1 MLRNY
6 NRSGAS
12 QSQAETRR
20 KISVGR
26 LTRILT
32 IVALA
37 WIGPLGHA
45 NAAQDYTID
54 ASHSSVGFSIRHI
67 VSRTTGRFNDFNGSI
82 TYDAENPANSSV
94 TATISMASLDT
105 DNARRD
111 GHVKSADF
119 FDVEKYPEMTF
130 VSSSAEAKGDM
141 LMIKGD
147 FTMHGVTRK
156 VVLPVE
162 VLGVG
167 MHPMS
172 KKAVAGFQAD
182 LVVKRSDF
190 GVNTWTDVAGVLG
203 DEVKVTLIVEAL
215 ASSGEKMGKNPCN
228 PCENACNPCGKN
240 PCNPCAKNPCAKN
253 PCNPSSK

>member
-1 MLRNY
+1 M
-6 NRSGAS
+6 
-12 QSQAETRR
+12 
-20 KISVGR
+20 GR

-119 FDVEKYPEMTF
+119 FDVEKYPQITF
-130 VSSSAEAKGDM
+130 KSTSAEQKGE
-141 LMIKGD
+141 MILVTGD
-147 FTMHGVTRK
+147 LTMHGKTK
-156 VVLPVE
+156 SIKMPVE
-162 VLGVG
+162 ILGLG
-167 MHPMS
+167 KHPRRGTPLG
-172 KKAVAGFQAD
+172 GFETE
-182 LVVKRSDF
+182 LRLLCSDY
-190 GVNTWTDVAGVLG
+190 GVNSYENFASVLG
-203 DEVKVTLIVEAL
+203 DEVKVTITIEA
-215 ASSGEKMGKNPCN
+215 GKPRERRRQAQ
-228 PCENACNPCGKN
+228 PA
-240 PCNPCAKNPCAKN
+240 AK
-253 PCNPSSK
+253 